1 MKGET
6 MYLHKENRTIL
17 NISLDDSNGHT
28 QMDSVAAY
36 KLVDNYMK
44 NTGLMYEIYHHT
56 MSVRGGPSIM
66 PFSALEL
73 ILHDADDQKAETIKD
88 DLKKYF
94 GWNSPFDEMG
104 LSN

>member
-1 MKGET
+1 
-6 MYLHKENRTIL
+6 
-17 NISLDDSNGHT
+17 
-28 QMDSVAAY
+28 
-36 KLVDNYMK
+36 
-44 NTGLMYEIYHHT
+44 
-56 MSVRGGPSIM
+56 M

-73 ILHDADDQKAETIKD
+73 ILHDADDQKAEIIKD

>member
-1 MKGET
+1 

-17 NISLDDSNGHT
+17 NISLDDSNGLT

-56 MSVRGGPSIM
+56 CPSEAVR
-66 PFSALEL
+66 
-73 ILHDADDQKAETIKD
+73 
-88 DLKKYF
+88 
-94 GWNSPFDEMG
+94 
-104 LSN
+104 LSCLSQH

>member
-1 MKGET
+1 MF
-6 MYLHKENRTIL
+6 LHKENRTIL
-17 NISLDDSNGHT
+17 NISLDDSNGLT

-36 KLVDNYMK
+36 KIVDNYMR

-56 MSVRGGPSIM
+56 MSIRGEASMM
-66 PFSALEL
+66 PVSALEL
-73 ILHDADDQKAETIKD
+73 ILHDADDQKAEGIKA

-94 GWNSPFDEMG
+94 GWDSPFDEMR

>member
-1 MKGET
+1 

-17 NISLDDSNGHT
+17 NISLDDSNGVT

-36 KLVDNYMK
+36 KIVDNYMK
-44 NTGLMYEIYHHT
+44 HTGLMYEIHHHT
-56 MSVRGGPSIM
+56 MSVRGGAAMM

-73 ILHDADDQKAETIKD
+73 ILHDADDQKAEVIKA
-88 DLKKYF
+88 DLKIYF

>member
-1 MKGET
+1 

-17 NISLDDSNGHT
+17 NISLDDSNGLT
-28 QMDSVAAY
+28 QIDSVAAY
-36 KLVDNYMK
+36 KIVDNYMK
-44 NTGLMYEIYHHT
+44 HTGLMYEIYHHT
-56 MSVRGGPSIM
+56 MSVRGGAPTM

-73 ILHDADDQKAETIKD
+73 ILHDTDDQKAEDIKS
-88 DLKKYF
+88 DLKIYF